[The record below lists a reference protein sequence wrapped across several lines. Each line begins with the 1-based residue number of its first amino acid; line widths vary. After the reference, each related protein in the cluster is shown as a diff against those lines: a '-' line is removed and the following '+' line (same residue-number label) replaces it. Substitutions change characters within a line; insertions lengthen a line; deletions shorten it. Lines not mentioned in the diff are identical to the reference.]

1 MNSRVIVKREA
12 DKKPKPQPSKV
23 SLFHANVLNSA
34 TLNLNRDE
42 IRVLLLCKKKITQ
55 LGAWPEDDLFRFTRQ
70 EYSTEY
76 GVGEDEAGRDLKKAI
91 NGFRGKYITLREQM
105 DGVWMEGEID
115 WTTSRWRCDQRG
127 VYAIKLNSDLKPY
140 LMPNSYEK
148 LFTITQFEEARRLN
162 TKWSQLLYDMLCQFQ
177 ETGMCIAR
185 IDDIRIRWATP
196 KSYDKWSL
204 FKTRII
210 EPSVDELRKIARFST
225 LTWEVKHREGNAPS
239 VIMFQF

>member
-1 MNSRVIVKREA
+1 MSSTELITKEKG
-12 DKKPKPQPSKV
+12 KKLKAVGSKAK
-23 SLFHANVLNSA
+23 LFHANVLNAA

-42 IRVLLLCKKKITQ
+42 IRVLLLCKKKITKS
-55 LGAWPEDDLFRFTRQ
+55 GWPEDGLFRFTRQ
-70 EYSTEY
+70 EYSVEY

-91 NGFRGKYITLREQM
+91 NGFAGKYITLREEI
-105 DGVWMEGEID
+105 DGVMMEGEID
-115 WTTSRWRCDQRG
+115 WTTSRWRCEQRG
-127 VYAIKLNSDLKPY
+127 VYAIKLNHDLKPY
-140 LMPNSYEK
+140 FMPIAYEK
-148 LFTITQFEEARRLN
+148 YFTITQFEEARRLN

-177 ETGMCIAR
+177 ETGMCVAR